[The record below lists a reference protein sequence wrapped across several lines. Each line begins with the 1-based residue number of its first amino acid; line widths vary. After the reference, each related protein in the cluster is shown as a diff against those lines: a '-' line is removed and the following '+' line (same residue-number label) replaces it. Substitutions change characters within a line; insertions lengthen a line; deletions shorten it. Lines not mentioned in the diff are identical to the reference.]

1 MKINMEDRKY
11 KYQVWAD
18 STSTTLASE
27 EQINDLKLK
36 GLIEEDAKL
45 IHTFEAATGE
55 EASSIY
61 NLRMGFEP
69 YKPAGKPELCP
80 NNCGAYYYPE
90 GSGQC
95 PYCGDIC

>member
-1 MKINMEDRKY
+1 MKEKKY
-11 KYQVWAD
+11 KYEVWED
-18 STSTTLASE
+18 STSITMTNTKEIE
-27 EQINDLKLK
+27 ELKEK
-36 GLIEEDAKL
+36 GLVEKDAKL
-45 IHTFEAATGE
+45 IHMFEAATGE

-69 YKPAGKPELCP
+69 YKPLGNPVLCP
-80 NNCGAYYYPE
+80 NSCGAYYYPK